1 MKCSKPL
8 QTSARSF
15 FILLLLLKVAFSLTL
30 TREQFEKIAQR
41 ELKKLYPNAVLEGIT
56 LYSKR
61 VELPDRP
68 LVFNVEKTK
77 GGFFLKVEDPL
88 NGKDI
93 LTVPLKVAFKQ
104 KVPVAVRNINPGEVI
119 THANVQFEERVIRTY
134 ERKAVAKNPFGK
146 VAKTFIPKGSVVYK
160 RYLGYPT
167 VKAGKRV
174 VVEFIKGALV
184 IKTYGTLL
192 DNGRIGQSVRVKK
205 GNKVFFG
212 RLKDENTVVVEL
224 P

>member
-8 QTSARSF
+8 PISAHSF
-15 FILLLLLKVAFSLTL
+15 LILLLLLKVSFSLTL

-56 LYSKR
+56 LYSQR

-68 LVFNVEKTK
+68 LVFNIEKTK
-77 GGFFLKVEDPL
+77 SGFFLIIEDPL

-104 KVPVAVRNINPGEVI
+104 KVPVVVKDINPGEVI
-119 THANVQFEERVIRTY
+119 THENVQFEERIIRTY
-134 ERKAVAKNPFGK
+134 ERKGVAKNPFGK
-146 VAKTFIPKGSVVYK
+146 IAKTFIPKGSVIYK

-174 VVEFIKGALV
+174 IVEFVKGALV

-192 DNGRIGQSVRVKK
+192 DNGRIGQTVRVKK

>member
-8 QTSARSF
+8 QISARSF
-15 FILLLLLKVAFSLTL
+15 LILLLLLKVSFSLTL
-30 TREQFEKIAQR
+30 TKEQFEKIAQR

-56 LYSKR
+56 LYSQR

-119 THANVQFEERVIRTY
+119 THENVQFEERVIRSY
-134 ERKAVAKNPFGK
+134 ERRKIASNPFGE
-146 VAKTFIPKGSVVYK
+146 VAKTFIPAGSVIYK
-160 RYLGYPT
+160 RYVGSPT
-167 VKAGKRV
+167 VRAGKRV
-174 VVEFIKGALV
+174 VVEFVKGALV
-184 IKTYGTLL
+184 IKTYGVLL
-192 DNGRIGQSVRVKK
+192 DSGKVGQTVRVKR
-205 GNKVFFG
+205 GNKVFSG
-212 RLKDENTVVVEL
+212 RLKDENTVIVEL